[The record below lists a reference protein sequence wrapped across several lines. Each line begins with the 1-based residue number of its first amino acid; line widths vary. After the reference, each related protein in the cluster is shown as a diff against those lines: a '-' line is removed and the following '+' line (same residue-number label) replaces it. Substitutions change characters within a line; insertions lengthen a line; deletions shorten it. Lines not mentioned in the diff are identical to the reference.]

1 MRGRRSAVLTAALT
15 VLSVGALLCCGAA
28 AADEPG
34 AGLRAEETTA
44 VYSAAL
50 GLSATS
56 PIQSEPSAGVSITEP
71 SAVASIQ
78 AESSAVLSA
87 QAEAEKLTARSAPIG
102 AKTGGESGEPK
113 AHSEVSSTSDAS
125 LASGAVGELG
135 SGMLEAMP
143 DYAREA
149 AEGIGSDGRGADS
162 GLLVREAARLLSS
175 MLAPVCTDI
184 SLLCGGVIIA
194 SLFRNVCREGS
205 SRTAV
210 SYAVT
215 LGMAVPS
222 AGIAVRIWSESAE
235 AIENLTMY
243 MRAVIPVMGS
253 LYCAGGNV
261 GAAAASSASLTA
273 AVTLMEHSMGVC
285 LLPVL
290 RVCLGIAIVRCVGGG
305 LCLDGVGSFIRGIF
319 TTGMGLMTVLFG
331 VMMGVQTKLALAS
344 DGTAA
349 RTVKFAVANMIPV
362 IGGAAGEAMRAVV
375 GSIGTVRT
383 GAGAVAVIG
392 ILLTVLPAVI
402 RLLVYRL
409 VFGAAG
415 VLAGVLGAEGEQK
428 IASEMKEMLGY
439 ALAMVFF
446 CGVLFIFSVT
456 LMISS
461 SVSITAQ

>member
-34 AGLRAEETTA
+34 AGLRAAETTA
-44 VYSAAL
+44 VYSAAS
-50 GLSATS
+50 GLSVTL

-71 SAVASIQ
+71 GTVASIQ

-113 AHSEVSSTSDAS
+113 AHSEVSPTSDAS

-273 AVTLMEHSMGVC
+273 AVTLMEHAMGVC

>member
-34 AGLRAEETTA
+34 AGLRAAETTA
-44 VYSAAL
+44 VYSAAS
-50 GLSATS
+50 GLSVTL

-113 AHSEVSSTSDAS
+113 AHSEVSPTSDAS

-273 AVTLMEHSMGVC
+273 AVTLMEHAMGVC

-402 RLLVYRL
+402 RLLVNRL

>member
-34 AGLRAEETTA
+34 AGLRATETTA
-44 VYSAAL
+44 VYSAAS

-113 AHSEVSSTSDAS
+113 AHSEVSLTSDAS

-273 AVTLMEHSMGVC
+273 AVTLMEHAMGVC

-392 ILLTVLPAVI
+392 ILLTVMPAVI

>member
-1 MRGRRSAVLTAALT
+1 MRGRRGTVLAAALT
-15 VLSVGALLCCGAA
+15 VLSVGALLCCGAS

-34 AGLRAEETTA
+34 AGLRAAETTA
-44 VYSAAL
+44 VYSAAS

-56 PIQSEPSAGVSITEP
+56 PIQIEPSAGVSITEP
-71 SAVASIQ
+71 SAAASIQ

-87 QAEAEKLTARSAPIG
+87 QAEAEKLTARSASTG
-102 AKTGGESGEPK
+102 AKTGGESEEPK
-113 AHSEVSSTSDAS
+113 AHSNSKSDAS

-194 SLFRNVCREGS
+194 SLFRNVCRDGS

-222 AGIAVRIWSESAE
+222 AGIAVRIWNESAE

-273 AVTLMEHSMGVC
+273 AVTLMEHAMGVC

-290 RVCLGIAIVRCVGGG
+290 RICLGIAIVRCVGGG

-383 GAGAVAVIG
+383 GAGVVAVIG

>member
-113 AHSEVSSTSDAS
+113 AHSEGSSMSDAI

-273 AVTLMEHSMGVC
+273 AVTLMEHAMGVC

>member
-34 AGLRAEETTA
+34 AGLRAAETTA
-44 VYSAAL
+44 VYSAAS
-50 GLSATS
+50 GLSATL

-162 GLLVREAARLLSS
+162 GLLVQEAARLLSS

-273 AVTLMEHSMGVC
+273 AVTLMEHAMGVC

-290 RVCLGIAIVRCVGGG
+290 RICLGIAIVRCVGGG

>member
-34 AGLRAEETTA
+34 AGLRATETTA
-44 VYSAAL
+44 VYSAAS

-87 QAEAEKLTARSAPIG
+87 QAEAEKLTARSAPIV

-125 LASGAVGELG
+125 LASGVVGELG

-273 AVTLMEHSMGVC
+273 AVTLMEHAMGVC